1 MTSYQISALARLTGT
16 PRTTLRY
23 YEQAGLLQ
31 AGRSPSGYRLYG
43 EQAIGRLGFIASAKR
58 LGLPL
63 TQIRELLAESD
74 DGLCADVRRRLRP
87 MLASRMA
94 DAQRRAAEF
103 LAQADRLRQALAD
116 VDGPPH
122 QGPCEPGC
130 GCVQPQAGADPESA
144 AQPIACSLSE
154 AELNDRAGQWRRLL
168 ARATRAEQAEG
179 AWQVYLPATLAGEAA
194 DLAAA
199 EQRCCP
205 FFGFTIYLAGAELR
219 LDISAPPEAAPML
232 AGLFG
237 AAGGSADD
245 RLPVGAQG
253 HA

>member
-1 MTSYQISALARLTGT
+1 MTRYQISALARLTGT

-23 YEQAGLLQ
+23 YEQAGLLE

-43 EQAIGRLGFIASAKR
+43 EQAVGRLGFIASAKR

-74 DGLCADVRRRLRP
+74 DGMCADVRRRLRP
-87 MLASRMA
+87 MLVSRMVE
-94 DAQRRAAEF
+94 AQRRAAEF
-103 LAQADRLRQALAD
+103 LAQADRLRRALAD

-122 QGPCEPGC
+122 QGRCEPGC
-130 GCVQPQAGADPESA
+130 GCVQPGTDPEHA
-144 AQPIACSLSE
+144 AEPIACSLSE
-154 AELNDRAGQWRRLL
+154 AELGDRMQEWRRLL

-179 AWQVYLPATLAGEAA
+179 RWQVYLPAELAGQAA
-194 DLAAA
+194 ELAAA

-205 FFGFTIYLAGAELR
+205 FFGFTIYLTGAELR
-219 LDISAPPEAAPML
+219 LDISAPAEAALML
-232 AGLFG
+232 AGLVAG
-237 AAGGSADD
+237 AGVSAGR
-245 RLPVGAQG
+245 RLPVRAQG